1 MTYIVIETQTN
12 DGVTAIVPPLSYTER
27 NDAEAKFHQILGFA
41 ATSTVEEHTA
51 MLLTSDGRLVR
62 GECYR
67 HPKQTPAVEPDEGE
81 PEGT

>member
-27 NDAEAKFHQILGFA
+27 NDAEAKFHQILGVA
-41 ATSTVEEHTA
+41 ATSAVEEHTA

-67 HPKQTPAVEPDEGE
+67 HPKQEPVVEPDEGE
-81 PEGT
+81 PET